1 MSSDLDSRELTP
13 LPEAGQDP
21 SDLSQPLYGFHD
33 TPAAPASNPT
43 ADMDSDQS
51 DNDSIL
57 SDVDEAQ
64 FEDFDPANVAIDDR
78 PAIAVDE
85 DNVRLL
91 GRHIKRKRDEEA
103 GDGEGG
109 KRKKKEGKREKPKK
123 LRKKR
128 DDEDED
134 DFSGG
139 QELEGKRARRKKSI
153 TEGGS
158 GQRKSVKVKAR
169 NTTPEN
175 EDALDP
181 EESESKI
188 FDAMLSAFWLTH
200 FARVG
205 RRRALDRKMDA
216 ALKNPTKRRPKA
228 DGIVGGSYKDP
239 TFPSNLTFHRTSRT

>member
-1 MSSDLDSRELTP
+1 MMSSDLDSRELSP
-13 LPEAGQDP
+13 LPEAEQDP
-21 SDLSQPLYGFHD
+21 SDLNQPLYDFHD
-33 TPAAPASNPT
+33 PPAAPVSNPI

-109 KRKKKEGKREKPKK
+109 KKKKKEGKREKPKK
-123 LRKKR
+123 LRKSR
-128 DDEDED
+128 DDDDED

-158 GQRKSVKVKAR
+158 GQRKAAKAKAR
-169 NTTPEN
+169 NQTPEN

-181 EESESKI
+181 EESELMI
-188 FDAMLSAFWLTH
+188 FDAMFAVVALT
-200 FARVG
+200 
-205 RRRALDRKMDA
+205 
-216 ALKNPTKRRPKA
+216 
-228 DGIVGGSYKDP
+228 
-239 TFPSNLTFHRTSRT
+239 

>member
-1 MSSDLDSRELTP
+1 MSSGLDSRDLTP

-21 SDLSQPLYGFHD
+21 SDPNQPLYDFHD
-33 TPAAPASNPT
+33 PPTAPVSNPT

-91 GRHIKRKRDEEA
+91 GRHIKRKREEEP

-109 KRKKKEGKREKPKK
+109 KRKKREGKREKPKK
-123 LRKKR
+123 PRKQR
-128 DDEDED
+128 DDDEED

-158 GQRKSVKVKAR
+158 GPRKATKAKAR

-175 EDALDP
+175 EDSLDP
-181 EESESKI
+181 EESELGILVS
-188 FDAMLSAFWLTH
+188 MLSGCTLIH
-200 FARVG
+200 FALIG

-216 ALKNPTKRRPKA
+216 ALKNPTKRPRRA
-228 DGIVGGSYKDP
+228 DGIVGHSSKDQSYLP
-239 TFPSNLTFHRTSRT
+239 LAI

>member
-1 MSSDLDSRELTP
+1 MSSGLDSRELTP
-13 LPEAGQDP
+13 LPEAGHDP
-21 SDLSQPLYGFHD
+21 SDPNQPLYDFHD
-33 TPAAPASNPT
+33 PPVAPVSNPT

-51 DNDSIL
+51 DNDSDL

-91 GRHIKRKRDEEA
+91 GRHKRKRDEEG

-123 LRKKR
+123 LRKRR
-128 DDEDED
+128 DDDDED

-153 TEGGS
+153 TEGAT
-158 GQRKSVKVKAR
+158 GQRKAAKAKAR

-181 EESESKI
+181 EESELKI
-188 FDAMLSAFWLTH
+188 LDAMFSGICAKAF
-200 FARVG
+200 A
-205 RRRALDRKMDA
+205 
-216 ALKNPTKRRPKA
+216 
-228 DGIVGGSYKDP
+228 SYREK
-239 TFPSNLTFHRTSRT
+239 TCA